1 MLDKSR
7 RNELLYERRLIR
19 KQKKKNIWNGRE
31 RIGYFNEINFG
42 ICLVA
47 WGVETALKSTFH
59 KVIVPLVYKVYAEK
73 FMSEIEFGL
82 LCVGNS

>member
-19 KQKKKNIWNGRE
+19 KRKKYIFETGVSVL
-31 RIGYFNEINFG
+31 G
-42 ICLVA
+42 ISMKSISEFV
-47 WGVETALKSTFH
+47 WSHGVLRQRKLTFH